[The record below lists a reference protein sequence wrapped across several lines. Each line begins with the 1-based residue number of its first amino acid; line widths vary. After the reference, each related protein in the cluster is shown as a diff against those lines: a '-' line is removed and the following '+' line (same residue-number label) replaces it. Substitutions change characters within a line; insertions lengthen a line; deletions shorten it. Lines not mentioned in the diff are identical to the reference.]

1 MAEELQSHLKKVP
14 EPNKRA
20 LVLGLGGG
28 ALCSYLHKK
37 IPGLTVEGVEIDPTM
52 LELAKKYFGF
62 NPSETLKAHVADGL
76 SFVRDLAGSSNFV
89 FTRFTCAYIMLFLI
103 KIPSTIA

>member
-1 MAEELQSHLKKVP
+1 MAEELQTHLKKVP
-14 EPNKRA
+14 EPSKRV

-28 ALCSYLHKK
+28 ALCSYLNKK

-52 LELAKKYFGF
+52 LDLAKKYFGF

-76 SFVRDLAGSSNFV
+76 PFVRDLPGSGNFV
-89 FTRFTCAYIMLFLI
+89 LLDF
-103 KIPSTIA
+103 